1 MIATTLISIISHVS
15 AQTTTT
21 NVTQYKDPQNRFS
34 IQYPLWWNTTG
45 QPDRFSTTL
54 LNSGDGYGTDM
65 ILGQLSTNQ
74 DPQTFATL
82 DTSNL
87 PYGYSLFQP
96 VECAKYK
103 IDGQKVCSYIEVK
116 QGDTSINQDGH
127 VVMQLITNINGKAYD
142 ITFEGYESSFDSML
156 PIFGAMV
163 HSLHFTG
170 NSTGVTS
177 K

>member
-1 MIATTLISIISHVS
+1 
-15 AQTTTT
+15 
-21 NVTQYKDPQNRFS
+21 
-34 IQYPLWWNTTG
+34 
-45 QPDRFSTTL
+45 
-54 LNSGDGYGTDM
+54 M
-65 ILGQLSTNQ
+65 ILGQLSTVQ

-82 DTSNL
+82 ATNNL
-87 PYGYSLFQP
+87 SYGYSLFQP

-103 IDGQKVCSYIEVK
+103 VDGQKVCSYIEVK
-116 QGDTSINQDGH
+116 QADTSIDQDGS

-142 ITFEGYESSFDSML
+142 ITFASLESRFDSML
-156 PIFGAMV
+156 PIFDAMV